1 MGFFKKLFGGHTS
14 LELVDSELGK
24 FDSDYIKGENVTW
37 IGSAVLFGV
46 TIELLMD
53 GSRENLSQNQKQ
65 IVLNAL
71 ANEDLLKSESSIAIS
86 KEYNNADMMF
96 TSLGEQLEVK
106 TITSNENGFEL
117 SFEQKESPYYY
128 FNVHFENNKQQGVSI
143 DS

>member
-24 FDSDYIKGENVTW
+24 FDSDYVKGEDVTW
-37 IGSAVLFGV
+37 IGSAILFGA

-53 GSRENLSQNQKQ
+53 GSPDNLSQKQKQ

-86 KEYNNADMMF
+86 NEYNNADMKF

-106 TITSNENGFEL
+106 AITANANGFEL
-117 SFEQKESPYYY
+117 SFEQKESPHYYI
-128 FNVHFENNKQQGVSI
+128 NVHFKNNRQQGVSI